1 MKGCAGAWKGEFMRR
16 LLGRIFVGAAL
27 IFTATVAMAAEASQ
41 QPSGLAPSNQVAV
54 STWSGPWDLTTPYRK
69 DETVI
74 HNGTTFVATQDNF
87 MEEPG
92 STTQSW
98 KRLPGKASPPPGEGA
113 FMVAMGR

>member
-1 MKGCAGAWKGEFMRR
+1 M
-16 LLGRIFVGAAL
+16 FVGAAL
-27 IFTATVAMAAEASQ
+27 IFTATAAMAAEGTQ
-41 QPSGLAPSNQVAV
+41 QPDRQAPASHASV
-54 STWSGPWDLTTPYRK
+54 SRWSGPWDLTTPYRK